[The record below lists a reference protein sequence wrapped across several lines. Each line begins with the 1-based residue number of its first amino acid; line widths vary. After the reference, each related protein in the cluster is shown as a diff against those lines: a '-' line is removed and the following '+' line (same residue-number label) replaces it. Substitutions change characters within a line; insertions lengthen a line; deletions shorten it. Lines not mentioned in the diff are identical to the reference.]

1 MVESTQNQSEP
12 QEKIEQ
18 KHEGLAEDNVKGQG
32 QEIEVETL
40 VAEEVKEK
48 VKPISPFINAKK
60 SWDNDEEDKAL
71 EDVIIPEDIKKGIVN
86 ELKFL

>member
-40 VAEEVKEK
+40 VAEE
-48 VKPISPFINAKK
+48 
-60 SWDNDEEDKAL
+60 
-71 EDVIIPEDIKKGIVN
+71 
-86 ELKFL
+86 